1 MEIEKQL
8 HFADLIF
15 KQINEGLT
23 AEEQQE
29 LTDWIEANPSNGML
43 IEEITKA
50 NAQDSAIDFMNSLS
64 VNDAWNQV
72 KMKLDET
79 ESTQTIKISTPQ
91 RKYFAWSAVAALLII
106 GFFIWKPNHIKPTT
120 SVATTTEITPGSNKA
135 TLTLADGRIISLD
148 DLANGGIDA
157 EKNVQVIKMDG
168 VVQYNTSDNNHEIAY
183 NTIQTPKGGKY
194 QLILADGTVVWLNA
208 ASSLRFPVAFVAN
221 ERLVELKGEA
231 YFEVKKDAKKPFR
244 VTLENGSQ
252 IEVKGTSFNINAYQ
266 DEEFLR
272 TTLVEGKI
280 NFLFNGRAKSLLP
293 LQQIKFDKA
302 LNEMELLVDV
312 DIYDEIAWKNDLFI
326 FKSMDVKSIMRIIS
340 RWYDIDVVYQGKI
353 NPETFSGIVSSKSNL
368 SQVLKIMEAGGI
380 QFKIEG
386 RKIVVF

>member
-1 MEIEKQL
+1 
-8 HFADLIF
+8 
-15 KQINEGLT
+15 
-23 AEEQQE
+23 
-29 LTDWIEANPSNGML
+29 
-43 IEEITKA
+43 
-50 NAQDSAIDFMNSLS
+50 MNSLS

-79 ESTQTIKISTPQ
+79 QSTQTIKISTPQ
-91 RKYFAWSAVAALLII
+91 RKYFTWSAVAALLII

-120 SVATTTEITPGSNKA
+120 YVVTPIEITPGSNKA
-135 TLTLADGRIISLD
+135 TLTLADGRIIFLD
-148 DLANGGIDA
+148 SLANGGIAA

-168 VVQYNTSDNNHEIAY
+168 VVQYNTTDNNHEIAY

-244 VTLENGSQ
+244 VTLENGAQ

-293 LQQIKFDKA
+293 RQQIKVDKA
-302 LNEMELLVDV
+302 LNEMELLADV

>member
-8 HFADLIF
+8 HYADLIF

-23 AEEQQE
+23 ADEQQE
-29 LTDWIEANPSNGML
+29 LTDWIESSPSNGML
-43 IEEITKA
+43 FEEITKA

-64 VNDAWNQV
+64 VDDAWNHV
-72 KMKLDET
+72 KMTFDEKQ
-79 ESTQTIKISTPQ
+79 STQTIKISTPQ
-91 RKYFAWSAVAALLII
+91 RKYFAWSAVAALLIL

-120 SVATTTEITPGSNKA
+120 YVATPVEITPGSNKA

-148 DLANGGIDA
+148 GLANGGIAA

-168 VVQYNTSDNNHEIAY
+168 VVQYNSSDNNHEIAY

-194 QLILADGTVVWLNA
+194 QLILADGTIVWLNA
-208 ASSLRFPVAFVAN
+208 ASSLRFPVAFVGN

-231 YFEVKKDAKKPFR
+231 YFEVKKDSKKPFK
-244 VTLENGSQ
+244 VTLENDAQ
-252 IEVKGTSFNINAYQ
+252 IEVKGTAFNINAYQ
-266 DEEFLR
+266 DEEFLK

-280 NFLFNGRAKSLLP
+280 NFLFKGRTKSLLP
-293 LQQIKFDKA
+293 RQQIKFDKA
-302 LNEMELLVDV
+302 LNEMELPADV
-312 DIYDEIAWKNDLFI
+312 DIYDEIAWKNDLFV

>member
-1 MEIEKQL
+1 MDIEKQL
-8 HFADLIF
+8 HYADLIF
-15 KQINEGLT
+15 KQINVGLT
-23 AEEQQE
+23 EEEQQE
-29 LTDWIEANPSNGML
+29 LTDWIEANPANGVL
-43 IEEITKA
+43 FEEITKA

-64 VNDAWNQV
+64 VDDAWNQV
-72 KMKLDET
+72 KMTFDEKQ
-79 ESTQTIKISTPQ
+79 STQTIKISRPQ
-91 RKYFAWSAVAALLII
+91 RKYFAWSAVAALLIV

-120 SVATTTEITPGSNKA
+120 SVAIPMEITPGSNKA

-148 DLANGGIDA
+148 DLANGGIAA

-168 VVQYNTSDNNHEIAY
+168 VVQYNTTDNNHEIAY

-208 ASSLRFPVAFVAN
+208 ASSLRFPIAFVAN

-280 NFLFNGRAKSLLP
+280 NFSFNGSTKSLLP
-293 LQQIKFDKA
+293 RQQIKVDKA
-302 LNEMELLVDV
+302 LNEMELLADV
-312 DIYDEIAWKNDLFI
+312 DIYDEIAWKNDLFV

>member
-8 HFADLIF
+8 HYASLIS

-29 LTDWIEANPSNGML
+29 LTDWIEANPANGVL
-43 IEEITKA
+43 FEEITKA

-64 VNDAWNQV
+64 VDDAWNQV
-72 KMKLDET
+72 KMSLEET
-79 ESTQTIKISTPQ
+79 KSTQTINISTPQ
-91 RKYFAWSAVAALLII
+91 RKYFAWSAVAALLIL
-106 GFFIWKPNHIKPTT
+106 GFFIWKTNHIKPTM
-120 SVATTTEITPGSNKA
+120 SVATPIEITPGSNKA
-135 TLTLADGRIISLD
+135 TLTLANGSIISLD
-148 DLANGGIDA
+148 GLANGDIAA
-157 EKNVQVIKMDG
+157 EGNVQVIKMDG
-168 VVQYNTSDNNHEIAY
+168 VVKYNTTDNNHEIAY
-183 NTIQTPKGGKY
+183 NTIKTPKGGKY
-194 QLILADGTVVWLNA
+194 QLILADGTAVWLNA
-208 ASSLRFPVAFVAN
+208 ASSLRFPVAFVGN

-231 YFEVKKDAKKPFR
+231 YFEVKKDTKKPFK
-244 VTLENGSQ
+244 VTLENDAQ
-252 IEVKGTSFNINAYQ
+252 IEVKGTAFNINAYQ
-266 DEEFLR
+266 DEEFLK

-280 NFLFNGRAKSLLP
+280 NFVFNGSTKSLLP
-293 LQQIKFDKA
+293 RQQIKVDKA
-302 LNEMELLVDV
+302 LNEMEMLADV

-340 RWYDIDVVYQGKI
+340 RWYDIDVIYQGKI

-386 RKIVVF
+386 RKIVVL